1 METRFV
7 RKESC
12 MSSTHGSDATGD
24 GLADDLEDEV
34 EDEVE
39 DEEDPTADGNG
50 DGADDRDG
58 VKTEA
63 TSERASRPVV
73 PAGPVS
79 LWWTIAAIP
88 FALLVLSWL
97 AGAPQL
103 ALPIP
108 TAEGG
113 STVPALAPAE
123 RLEGLARMLI
133 LAPVA
138 AWATSLGV
146 AGVAFARRRPIG
158 DLPTLAAKCAAVV
171 ALSLTLWLVP
181 SEVRMVKQA
190 INLLGVP
197 LAAAVLAVPVLRL
210 APRDAGL
217 LLVVASTA
225 LAALVLGAWAIV
237 WATG

>member
-1 METRFV
+1 MDARNGTPFP

-12 MSSTHGSDATGD
+12 MSSTHDGDEPDD
-24 GLADDLEDEV
+24 GLADDREDELEDA
-34 EDEVE
+34 
-39 DEEDPTADGNG
+39 EDP
-50 DGADDRDG
+50 ADDRDG

-73 PAGPVS
+73 AAGPVA
-79 LWWTIAAIP
+79 LWWTVAAIP

-108 TAEGG
+108 TVDGG

-123 RLEGLARMLI
+123 RLEGLARMLV
-133 LAPVA
+133 LAPIA
-138 AWATSLGV
+138 AAATALGV

-171 ALSLTLWLVP
+171 ALALTLWLVP

-217 LLVVASTA
+217 FLLVASTA
-225 LAALVLGAWAIV
+225 LAALVLGAWAVV

>member
-1 METRFV
+1 
-7 RKESC
+7 
-12 MSSTHGSDATGD
+12 MSSSHDGDEPDD

-34 EDEVE
+34 EDELE
-39 DEEDPTADGNG
+39 DAAGT
-50 DGADDRDG
+50 ADDRDG

-73 PAGPVS
+73 AAGPVA
-79 LWWTIAAIP
+79 LWWTVAAIP

-108 TAEGG
+108 TADGG

-123 RLEGLARMLI
+123 RLEGLARMLV
-133 LAPVA
+133 LAPIA
-138 AWATSLGV
+138 AAATALGV

-171 ALSLTLWLVP
+171 ALALTLWLVP
-181 SEVRMVKQA
+181 SEV
-190 INLLGVP
+190 
-197 LAAAVLAVPVLRL
+197 
-210 APRDAGL
+210 
-217 LLVVASTA
+217 
-225 LAALVLGAWAIV
+225 
-237 WATG
+237 